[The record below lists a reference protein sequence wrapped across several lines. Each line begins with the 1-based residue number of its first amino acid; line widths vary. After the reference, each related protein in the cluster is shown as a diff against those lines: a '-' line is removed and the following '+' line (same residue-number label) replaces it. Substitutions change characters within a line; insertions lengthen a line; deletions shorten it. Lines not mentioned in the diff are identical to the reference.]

1 MIAAEACGAFGEL
14 EARLRPYIARRVAS
28 AADTDDVIQEIF
40 VRLHRGIGE
49 LGDAERFGPW
59 VYRIAEHA
67 VADHFRARRRH
78 PLTEA
83 GALEA
88 TPAASNEPDDDVLL
102 GELGECVALFV
113 SRLPSPYREA
123 VTLTELEGMTQKDAA
138 EMLGISVSGM
148 KSRVQRARARIREMF
163 ESCCEVT
170 LDARGRVTSCV
181 ARSPE
186 AVPDDCRDA
195 AIAWATRHPD

>member
-1 MIAAEACGAFGEL
+1 VISAEACGAFGEL
-14 EARLRPYIARRVAS
+14 EARLRPYVARRVAS
-28 AADTDDVIQEIF
+28 AADTDDVVQEIF

-49 LGDAERFGPW
+49 LGDFERFGPW

-78 PLTEA
+78 PFAEA
-83 GALEA
+83 GVLEVA
-88 TPAASNEPDDDVLL
+88 PAASNEPDDDALL

-113 SRLPSPYREA
+113 SRLRSPYREA

-181 ARSPE
+181 ARSPDD
-186 AVPDDCRDA
+186 VPSDCRDA
-195 AIAWATRHPD
+195 AISWATRHPD